1 MGTSSRRSIED
12 GRKLVSRFKESG
24 LTQKGFALES
34 GVNVCS
40 LQYWLRKVATADD
53 SQSARFVELDTRPG
67 LGDGRISLSVQIGSE
82 VTMRFATLPP
92 PAYLAELSLAMKSC

>member
-1 MGTSSRRSIED
+1 MGTSSRRSMED
-12 GRKLVSRFKESG
+12 GMELVSRFKQSG

-40 LQYWLRKVATADD
+40 LQYWLRKVAAVDD
-53 SQSARFVELDTRPG
+53 SQAARFVELDTRSG
-67 LGDGRISLSVQIGSE
+67 LGDERISLSVQIGSE
-82 VTMRFATLPP
+82 VTMRFATLPH